1 MKHLSKSVMTFVLC
15 LMSWGVCAQ
24 EEPQKEVVIINPF
37 THTDA
42 VSDAVSD
49 NVRAAVL
56 SGFSDRNRFYVVDAL
71 TDATL
76 SKLYANRNYEDV
88 VNDDNWKSE
97 SEAAYK
103 SLGAKSLVIGT
114 ANNAAATTKRDDDGD
129 MVYYWTVAFSL
140 KVYNIMDG
148 TMTASEDI
156 TVSELSP
163 SSSDAAFASAMKA
176 ISIRMKSFVDDHF
189 KFETY
194 ILELGEVDK
203 KGNPKEIYISGGTEM
218 GIIKGTL
225 FDVMVNKKI
234 GSKVTKQ
241 KIGTL
246 LAKEV
251 LDGVCRCTVKD
262 GAGEIKN
269 VFNEDPKSITI
280 ISGQNRKDKTANFFK
295 GLTGIDVRNL

>member
-1 MKHLSKSVMTFVLC
+1 MKHLSKSVMTYVLC
-15 LMSWGVCAQ
+15 LMPWGVCAQ

>member
-176 ISIRMKSFVDDHF
+176 ISLRMKSFVDDHF